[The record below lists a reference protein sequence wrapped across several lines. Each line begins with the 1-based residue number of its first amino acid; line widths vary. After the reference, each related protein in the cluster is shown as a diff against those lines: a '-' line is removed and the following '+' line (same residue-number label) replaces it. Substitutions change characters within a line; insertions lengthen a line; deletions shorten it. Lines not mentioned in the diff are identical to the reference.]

1 MTQTYET
8 AMNPFTGNLRGNRSH
23 GVVHDWI
30 ATSQQDADDADDAGD
45 IEASDAAKREGVV
58 GSYDDCASLGYRFTP
73 FWELG
78 MAEKPR
84 LYEIKHTGGG
94 AGMISKGDCW

>member
-1 MTQTYET
+1 MVTVLDNHGLYGPQPQEADSKPLYSRLAESAMTQTYET

-58 GSYDDCASLGYRFTP
+58 GSYDDLCA
-73 FWELG
+73 ELG
-78 MAEKPR
+78 
-84 LYEIKHTGGG
+84 L
-94 AGMISKGDCW
+94 